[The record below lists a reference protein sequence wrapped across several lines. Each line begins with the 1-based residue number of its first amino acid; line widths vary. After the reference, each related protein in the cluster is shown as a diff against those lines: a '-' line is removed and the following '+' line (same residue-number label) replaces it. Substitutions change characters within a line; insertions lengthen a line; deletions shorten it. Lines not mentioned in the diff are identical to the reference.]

1 MKKSRFYSIVILF
14 LLLPLISLS
23 YSVRI
28 GDVLGVWVLGYPEYS
43 VTNLI
48 VGPDGNITVP
58 PIGRIN
64 AEGRTLDDLESEIS
78 LKMENYLKTNK
89 VTVGI
94 LNYAP
99 FSVTVLGNTN
109 VNGVINIKTEQ
120 IKLSELI
127 GLAGGI
133 RDITKSSYAIIKSPD
148 GEEQKVSIEWLKSGE
163 KADDPIIYED
173 YFVLFPYD
181 YTNKITVFSNFGT
194 ASMDYHEGLTL
205 KSVMSSMNI
214 PTNKIDKEIVVIRDS
229 KIEEIP
235 FETILKQQ
243 DYYLKSGDTIIIPQ
257 SYTNQVLVFSD
268 FGSASLDYY
277 EGLTL
282 KTLISSLNVQINK
295 IDDIISVIRNG
306 KTYNVSIDN
315 ISKGEEFLLNS
326 GDTVLINEYQNYVY
340 INSQEVSK
348 RVDFEKDEKMDV
360 RTLLTKVGI
369 SQDNI
374 DEIRVNNKSYTLNSQ
389 LSKGDFVEVSLK
401 RNYVYTSGA
410 FNTSGKI
417 EFLPTEKITM
427 DKLIGM
433 VKGFSQDFSGN
444 LIIIDD
450 TGLSKTIKVDI
461 NNLSS
466 LKDIEVSSGSTII
479 ADTEIRMAY
488 VFGEFPDSLEYTQGQ
503 NLYELLLPYN
513 LDESYEVRYQISNKN
528 GKVNAMESETL
539 KNIPLEGKVFIEIS
553 KVSPNQVIVY
563 KAGNTQTIQQKN
575 VRLIDVYSSVGGFSP
590 VDKGTIAIYKDN
602 KKLKTITSDELW
614 DNMMLEIPKG
624 SYVVVQPE
632 ASGSFI
638 AVLGNISS
646 PKSIKA
652 EIPLNLVEILSQ
664 AQIDW
669 KNQES
674 IFIYNQANEEK
685 KIDIKNIDSLRNVL
699 VEPGSIVYIPPVEE
713 QVVYVF
719 GEVVRPGL
727 VEYNFGMTVLDAI
740 LKAGNASNSAQ
751 LSTVY
756 LFKEGPENPPITL
769 DLSGIIKA
777 SPVKTGMNPEV
788 KPKDIIYVPKNALT
802 SIVEVMSTVQIFM
815 NFVDTG
821 VDTYQNVKG
830 LF

>member
-674 IFIYNQANEEK
+674 IFIYNQSNEEK

>member
-1 MKKSRFYSIVILF
+1 MKKSRFYSIVFLF

-48 VGPDGNITVP
+48 VGPNGNITVP
-58 PIGRIN
+58 PIGRIK

-109 VNGVINIKTEQ
+109 VNGVIDIKTEQ
-120 IKLSELI
+120 IKLSDLI

-148 GEEQKVSIEWLKSGE
+148 GVEQKVSIEWLKSGE
-163 KADDPIIYED
+163 KSEDPIIYED

-205 KSVMSSMNI
+205 KSVISSMNI

-235 FETILKQQ
+235 FETVLKEQ

-268 FGSASLDYY
+268 FGSTSLDYY

-306 KTYNVSIDN
+306 KTYTVSIDN

-326 GDTVLINEYQNYVY
+326 GDTVVINEYQNYVY

-374 DEIRVNNKSYTLNSQ
+374 DEIRVNNKLYTLNSQ

-417 EFLPTEKITM
+417 GFLPTEKITM

-444 LIIIDD
+444 LIIIND
-450 TGLSKTIKVDI
+450 TGLSKTIKVDT

-466 LKDIEVSSGSTII
+466 LKDIEVSPGSTII

-488 VFGEFPDSLEYTQGQ
+488 VFGEFPDLLEYTQGQ

-563 KAGNTQTIQQKN
+563 KAGNTQTIQQRN
-575 VRLIDVYSSVGGFSP
+575 VRLIDVYSTVGGFSP

-602 KKLKTITSDELW
+602 EKLKTITSDELL

-669 KNQES
+669 KHQQS

-685 KIDIKNIDSLRNVL
+685 KVDIKNIDSLRNVL
-699 VEPGSIVYIPPVEE
+699 VEPGSIVYIPPLEE

-727 VEYNFGMTVLDAI
+727 VEYNSGMTVLDAI

-788 KPKDIIYVPKNALT
+788 KPKDIIYVPKNALK
-802 SIVEVMSTVQIFM
+802 SIVEVMSTVKIFM
-815 NFVDTG
+815 DFVNSG
-821 VDTYQNVKG
+821 LNTYNNVSG

>member
-326 GDTVLINEYQNYVY
+326 GDTVVINEYQNYVY

-674 IFIYNQANEEK
+674 IFIYNQSNEEK